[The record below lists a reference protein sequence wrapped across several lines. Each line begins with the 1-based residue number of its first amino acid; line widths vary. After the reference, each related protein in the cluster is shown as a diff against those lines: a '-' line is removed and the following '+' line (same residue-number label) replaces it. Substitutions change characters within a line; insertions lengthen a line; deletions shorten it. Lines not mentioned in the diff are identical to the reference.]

1 LRTLGKGKSL
11 TKTPELKI
19 TGETSS
25 FLLRLFSPPTHPPFN
40 VHVPRITLLL
50 CPDQQ
55 FLDHLKARTEN
66 NVAWFKDKNN
76 MMVPVMLDPTQGG
89 TSSTA
94 IFESQGDLQQI
105 LEEFAV
111 NPQMS
116 ASSAVPRRSHLATAS
131 GHSATRMGRTKLTR
145 TRDMERLPPLPP
157 QDRHTHTPA
166 SPLLRTKSRGGF
178 L

>member
-1 LRTLGKGKSL
+1 MSMYY
-11 TKTPELKI
+11 
-19 TGETSS
+19 S
-25 FLLRLFSPPTHPPFN
+25 
-40 VHVPRITLLL
+40 

-55 FLDHLKARTEN
+55 FLDHLEARTEN

-131 GHSATRMGRTKLTR
+131 DHSATRMGRTKLTR

-157 QDRHTHTPA
+157 HR
-166 SPLLRTKSRGGF
+166 
-178 L
+178 